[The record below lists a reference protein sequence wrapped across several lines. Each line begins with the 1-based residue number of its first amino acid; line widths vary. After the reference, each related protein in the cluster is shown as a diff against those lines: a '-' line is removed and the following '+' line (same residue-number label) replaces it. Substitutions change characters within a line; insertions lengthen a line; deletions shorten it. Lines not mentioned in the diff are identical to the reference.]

1 MARRRLA
8 LLLVLAAAIAAGS
21 AQAPTAAQTE
31 SVISQFTSSARDS
44 YAGSISG
51 DGRFVVFESSGNLA
65 TENPRN
71 ADGNSEIFLW
81 DFAQRRIFQI
91 TDTKPVQKNTFG
103 NFDPANIKVDIVNK
117 RPVISQNGRWIAFA
131 SNATAATVAVPDSS
145 NPGSFTG
152 NDYNTQAPPPCTLPS
167 PTPTPSPTATPT
179 PSSSPTPTP
188 SPTSTPFNNP
198 LQCDANLEVWL
209 YEIPAYGPADLHSGD
224 EIPVTQL
231 SGGTFSPVT
240 NSVPSRLPL
249 EGGTGRQP
257 FVADDNHDVD
267 INDDGRAIVFVSTRD
282 LVPPGNSEP
291 AEDAFND
298 EIFTFVQGGVAT
310 GAEVQAMEPAPGTG
324 KRNGQ
329 KTAAATSYAGWSPTG
344 PSATAAGVISQVTRT
359 PRGTISN
366 PIYSKNPVIS
376 GNGLRVAFAS
386 TGDNPIIG
394 MTGGNNPLA
403 SRNEEI
409 FVSDLDANGAPTGL
423 RRQITVTTPTNPGD
437 VVNLFDYG
445 KRMSR
450 NGRYIAFDSYADLT
464 NESGGANQA
473 GFATFVYDVDTNTF
487 RRVLARSN
495 ADAAA
500 TGGDVP
506 RYPAF
511 TDYDGAG
518 DPATLVLE
526 TRMNILPS
534 GAVATTASEGL
545 NNDAARPVQIYT
557 YPLDVAPSAA
567 TFSRITRFPIST
579 QFLAQTRPLTSD
591 TSQRIA
597 FNLSLTELGG
607 GNADLLSEVFYLYV
621 PTVTSSS
628 SKTLGFATGASALP
642 IIPTTSSSP
651 APTPSPTPTPTGSP
665 SPTPV
670 TPAAVQGASPG
681 MLAMLN
687 SAEGFGPAI
696 TPRSVTG
703 SVEQAP
709 DLPIE
714 LSGVSMTINGYGVGM
729 KSVDNNRITFVVPPG
744 IASALTGT
752 SFPVVVNNQGTQIK
766 GFITIVPAR
775 PDIFSS
781 VLGPGG
787 RAQALNV
794 TNRVHTT
801 EPFTVRTIRTK
812 GGTRVPT
819 EIRLRVTGVQ
829 GVPASAI
836 SIRIGNTTIS
846 GAQVLTGG
854 VLAEPGVY
862 TIDFQ
867 LPQSLSGAGDQPII
881 VTVTSGTTTFT
892 SRLDDT
898 APRIAIL

>member
-1 MARRRLA
+1 MKLR
-8 LLLVLAAAIAAGS
+8 LLVFLSFIILIVGGIPAAA
-21 AQAPTAAQTE
+21 QAE
-31 SVISQFTSSARDS
+31 SVISQITSSARDS
-44 YAGSISG
+44 YAGTISG
-51 DGRFVVFESSGNLA
+51 DGRFVVFESSGDLA

-71 ADGNSEIFLW
+71 ADGNPEIFLW

-103 NFDPANIKVDIVNK
+103 TFDQANIKVDIVNK
-117 RPVISQNGRWIAFA
+117 RPVISRNGRWIAFA
-131 SNATAATVAVPDSS
+131 SNATAATVGVPDSS
-145 NPGSFTG
+145 NPGGFTG
-152 NDYNTQAPPPCTLPS
+152 NDYNTQAAPPCTLPS

-209 YEIPAYGPADLHSGD
+209 YEIPAYADADLNSGE
-224 EIPVTQL
+224 EIPVTNL
-231 SGGTFSPVT
+231 SGGTFSQVT

-249 EGGTGRQP
+249 EGGTNRQP
-257 FVADDNHDVD
+257 FVADDNHDVS
-267 INDDGRAIVFVSTRD
+267 INDDGRAIAFVSTRD

-291 AEDAFND
+291 ASDAFND
-298 EIFTFVQGGVAT
+298 EIFTFVRGG
-310 GAEVQAMEPAPGTG
+310 
-324 KRNGQ
+324 
-329 KTAAATSYAGWSPTG
+329 
-344 PSATAAGVISQVTRT
+344 AAGVISQVTQT
-359 PRGTISN
+359 PRGTIAA

-423 RRQITVTTPTNPGD
+423 RRQVTTTTPANPGE
-437 VVNLFDYG
+437 VVNLWEYG
-445 KRMSR
+445 QRMSPSG
-450 NGRYIAFDSYADLT
+450 NFIAFDSFADLAG
-464 NESGGANQA
+464 EHSGANQA
-473 GFATFVYDVDTNTF
+473 GFATFVYDVSANSF

-495 ADAAA
+495 ADTAA

-506 RYPAF
+506 RFPTF
-511 TDYDGAG
+511 TDFDENGN
-518 DPATLVLE
+518 PRTLVLE
-526 TRMNILPS
+526 TRMNILPN
-534 GAVATTASEGL
+534 GTVAATATEGL
-545 NNDAARPVQIYT
+545 NNDTGRPVQIYT

-567 TFSRITRFPIST
+567 TFTRVTKFPIST
-579 QFLAQTRPLTSD
+579 QFLAQTRPITSD
-591 TSQRIA
+591 TSQRMA

-621 PTVTSSS
+621 PAATTSAN
-628 SKTLGFATGASALP
+628 KTLTFVTGASALP
-642 IIPTTSSSP
+642 ILPTTSSSP

-665 SPTPV
+665 TPAPV

-681 MLAMLN
+681 MLAILN
-687 SAEGFGPAI
+687 FEGGFGPAI
-696 TPRSVTG
+696 TPRSVPG
-703 SVEQAP
+703 SVDHAP

-714 LSGVSMTINGYGVGM
+714 LSGVSMTINGYAVGM
-729 KSVDNNRITFVVPPG
+729 KAVDNNRITFVVPPG
-744 IASALTGT
+744 ISSAVAGT
-752 SFPVVVNNQGTQIK
+752 SYPVVINNQGTQTK

-781 VLGPGG
+781 TFGPGG
-787 RAQALNV
+787 RAQAMNV
-794 TNRVHTT
+794 TNRVPTT
-801 EPFTVRTIRTK
+801 EPFVVRTVKIK
-812 GGTRVPT
+812 GGTKVASV
-819 EIRLRVTGVQ
+819 IRLRITGVQ

-836 SIRIGNTTIS
+836 TVRIGNTNIT
-846 GAQVLTGG
+846 GTQVLTGG
-854 VLAEPGVY
+854 VLVEPGVY

-867 LPQSLSGAGDQPII
+867 LPQSLAGAGDQPIV

-898 APRIAIL
+898 APRISIL